1 MHRVV
6 RALMGVVVCVLLGSD
21 GWAQN
26 TAQINGTVTDDSG
39 GVLPG
44 VTVVAVNT
52 NTGFRREVVSADDG
66 AYTLTNLPIGPYR
79 IEASLSGFR
88 SFAQTGIVLQV
99 GANPIIPVKL
109 GLGELTETVT
119 VEAAAPLVETR
130 NPSVGTVID
139 NEAVE
144 ALPLEG
150 RNVASLIVLSGGAV
164 DTGNPSSRSLTQS
177 RGIAVA
183 GGQQFGIA
191 YLLDGAL
198 HNNWYDG
205 VNLPLPFPDA
215 MQEFRVETSAQNAQ
229 NGIKAGGTVTIATK
243 AGTNQFR
250 GSLFEFARHNRF
262 NATSPLAGINP
273 ATGKRF
279 TDGLVRNQFGGVL
292 GGPLVKD
299 KMFFFAAYQGTRATQ
314 IPADIVTFVPTAA
327 MLAGDFSAVTAF
339 GPGTCRPTATSR
351 LQLNAAVGFD
361 ANNQIGPALL
371 SPAAVRIA
379 RLLPTTPDPC
389 GRIAYS
395 RPTKPREGQPIGR
408 LDWQLTQNHSIFAR
422 YQLSTTFWDP
432 AFLNANGNVLSA
444 TLGGRDNAQHSFA
457 FGDSMVLSNTV
468 VNNFRVSVNR
478 TSVLRSHADLFGPED
493 VGVNMFSYIPN
504 YMNLTITGAFSIN
517 TGTETRSF
525 YNTNTYG
532 ISDDL
537 TMVRGDHQFAFGG
550 ALAFS
555 DWNTES
561 NVRSMGP
568 MSFNGS
574 ATNLPIADFLTGRVF
589 EFRQSS
595 PFVQRIKQPYVAFYG
610 QDTWRLS
617 PKVTLNYGARW
628 EPWFPQNAQDKAVY
642 NFDIARL
649 RAGTRSTVY
658 PQAPAGLYY
667 PGDQGFPGNSGMRTI
682 WSNIAPRVGLSWDP
696 GGNGRASLRAGY
708 GLTADFVTGQFFFDS
723 RSAPPFGLEQRF
735 QGTRLDDPWG
745 AVGRTNPF
753 PVDVGGANYPYNQA
767 LYSLFI
773 SVPYDLK
780 TTRNHSW
787 NLAFQQQLGDNLA
800 YSATYLGNRLVNL
813 WGDVGGNPGVV
824 PAGVTNPAG
833 PCTLALPGGG
843 SQTFANC
850 SAANTLD
857 LRRELSILNPNVGQ
871 YYGYLDWVTDAGWQ
885 SYHGLLLSVQR
896 RSAGGLTTSA
906 NYTVSTCEGLISQ
919 GQAPLN
925 VGTGYQRP
933 VSLIN
938 PPSEAEA
945 KAIFEDDRGRCGP
958 WRKHIFNATASVE
971 SPQFDGAA
979 KRALLSGWRLSG
991 IFRAS
996 SGTPLT
1002 VVTGVDRALSGTQV
1016 TTLRANQVGSDP
1028 YGVNNG
1034 GWLSSGSRWLNPTS
1048 FAQPA
1053 LGTYGTSV
1061 RNAYDGPGQKA
1072 IDLSLVRSFLFGS
1085 GKRIEARVEAFNAL
1099 NWLQLGNPE
1108 NRLSAANFGQI
1119 TTLSGDPRVMQFAM
1133 KYEF

>member
-1 MHRVV
+1 MYRVL
-6 RALMGVVVCVLLGSD
+6 RALLGVVVCLAVAATSS
-21 GWAQN
+21 AQN
-26 TAQINGTVTDDSG
+26 TAQINGTVTDSSG

-44 VTVVAVNT
+44 VTVIAIQT
-52 NTGFRREVVSADDG
+52 NTGFRREGISTETG

-79 IEASLSGFR
+79 LEASLSGFR

-99 GANPIIPVKL
+99 GSNPVIPVKL
-109 GLGELTETVT
+109 DLGELTETVT

-150 RNVASLIVLSGGAV
+150 RNVASLIVLAGGAV

-183 GGQQFGIA
+183 GGQQFGVA

-243 AGTNQFR
+243 AGTNTFR

-273 ATGKRF
+273 ATGERY
-279 TDGLVRNQFGGVL
+279 TDGLVRNQFGGVI
-292 GGPLVKD
+292 GGPIIRD
-299 KMFFFAAYQGTRATQ
+299 KMFFFAAYQGTRTSQ
-314 IPADIVTFVPTAA
+314 TPADIITFIPTAA
-327 MLAGDFSAVTAF
+327 MLAGDFSTVASSQ
-339 GPGTCRPTATSR
+339 CR
-351 LQLNAAVGFD
+351 AAGNLTLPAALGFV
-361 ANNQIGPALL
+361 NNRIDPARL
-371 SPAAVRIA
+371 SPAAVKISS
-379 RLLPTTPDPC
+379 LLPTTTNPC
-389 GRIAYS
+389 GEIAYS

-408 LDWQLTQNHSIFAR
+408 FDWQLTQNHSIFAR

-432 AFLNANGNVLSA
+432 AFENANGNILAA
-444 TLGGRDNAQHSFA
+444 TLGGRDNSQHSFA

-478 TSVLRSHADLFGPED
+478 TAVLRSHSELFGPED
-493 VGVNMFSYIPN
+493 VGIKMFTYIPN
-504 YMNLTITGAFSIN
+504 YMNITTTGAFSIN

-532 ISDDL
+532 FSDDV

-550 ALAFS
+550 AVALS

-568 MSFNGS
+568 ISFNGGV
-574 ATNLPIADFLTGRVF
+574 TGLPLADFLLGRVF
-589 EFRQSS
+589 EFRQAT
-595 PFVQRIKQPYVAFYG
+595 PFIQNIKQPYYAVYG
-610 QDTWRLS
+610 QDTWRISQKL
-617 PKVTLNYGARW
+617 TFNYGARW
-628 EPWFPQNAQDKAVY
+628 EPWFPQDAQDKAVY
-642 NFDIARL
+642 NFDIGRL
-649 RAGTRSTVY
+649 NAGTRSTVY
-658 PQAPAGLYY
+658 PNAPAGLYY
-667 PGDQGFPGNSGMRTI
+667 PGDPDFPGNSGMKTV

-696 GGNGRASLRAGY
+696 GGDGRTSLRAGY

-735 QGTRLDDPWG
+735 QGTILDDPWG

-773 SVPYDLK
+773 SLPNDLK

-787 NLAFQQQLGDNLA
+787 NLAYQQQVGDNLA
-800 YSATYLGNRLVNL
+800 YSATYLGNRLVNM
-813 WGDVGGNPGVV
+813 WGDVTGNPGVL
-824 PAGVTNPAG
+824 PPGVTNPAG
-833 PCTLALPGGG
+833 PCTLALPGGA

-857 LRRELSILNPNVGQ
+857 LRRELSQLNPNVGQ

-896 RSAGGLTTSA
+896 RSAGGITTSA

-925 VGTGYQRP
+925 VGTGYQKP

-945 KAIFEDDRGRCGP
+945 KAIFEDDKGRCGT

-971 SPQFDGAA
+971 SPRFDGAV
-979 KRALLSGWRLSG
+979 KRALLSDWRLSG
-991 IFRAS
+991 IFRAN

-1002 VVTGVDRALSGTQV
+1002 VVTGADRALSGVQPTI
-1016 TTLRANQVGSDP
+1016 LRANQVGSDP
-1028 YGVNNG
+1028 YGTETG
-1034 GWLSSGSRWLNPTS
+1034 GWLNPNSRWLNPAS

-1061 RNAYDGPGQKA
+1061 RNAYDGPGRRTV
-1072 IDLSLVRSFLFGS
+1072 DLSLVRSFLFGS
-1085 GKRIEARVEAFNAL
+1085 GKRIEARVEAFNAF
-1099 NWLQLGNPE
+1099 NWIQLGDPNVT
-1108 NRLSAANFGQI
+1108 LSAATFGRI
-1119 TTLSGDPRVMQFAM
+1119 TTLSGDPRIMQFAV

>member
-1 MHRVV
+1 MNLVQRVLCGFI
-6 RALMGVVVCVLLGSD
+6 AVLLVAST

-26 TAQINGTVTDDSG
+26 TAQMNGTVTDSSG

-44 VTVVAVNT
+44 VTVIAINAD
-52 NTGFRREVVSADDG
+52 TGFRREGVSTETG
-66 AYTLTNLPIGPYR
+66 AFALTNLPIGPYR
-79 IEASLSGFR
+79 LEASLSGFR

-99 GANPIIPVKL
+99 GSSPIIPVRLDL
-109 GLGELTETVT
+109 GALTETVT

-150 RNVASLIVLSGGAV
+150 RNVASLIVLAGGAV

-183 GGQQFGIA
+183 GGQQFGVA

-243 AGTNQFR
+243 AGTNLLR

-262 NATSPLAGINP
+262 NATSPLAGIDP
-273 ATGKRF
+273 ATGTRF
-279 TDGLVRNQFGGVL
+279 TDGLVRNQYGGVL

-299 KMFFFAAYQGTRATQ
+299 RMFFFAAYQGTRATQ
-314 IPADIVTFVPTAA
+314 IPADIVTFIPTAA
-327 MLAGDFSAVTAF
+327 MLGGDFSAVASAQ
-339 GPGTCRPTATSR
+339 CR
-351 LQLNAAVGFD
+351 AAGNLTLPAALGFV
-361 ANNQIGPALL
+361 NNRIDPARL
-371 SPAAVRIA
+371 SPAAVNISKR
-379 RLLPTTPDPC
+379 LPTTNDPC
-389 GRIAYS
+389 GQIAYS

-408 LDWQLTQNHSIFAR
+408 FDWQLTQNHSVFAR
-422 YQLSTTFWDP
+422 YQLSTTSWDP
-432 AFLNANGNVLSA
+432 AFENANGNVLSA

-457 FGDSMVLSNTV
+457 FGDSMVLSNSV
-468 VNNFRVSVNR
+468 VNNVRVSVNR
-478 TSVLRSHADLFGPED
+478 TSVLRTHSDLFGPED
-493 VGVNMFSYIPN
+493 VGVKMFSYIPN

-537 TMVRGDHQFAFGG
+537 TMVRGDHQFAAGG
-550 ALAFS
+550 ALALS

-568 MSFNGS
+568 MSFNGGV
-574 ATNLPIADFLTGRVF
+574 TGLPLADFLLGRVF
-589 EFRQSS
+589 EFRQAA
-595 PFVQRIKQPYVAFYG
+595 PFLQDITQPYVAFYG
-610 QDTWRLS
+610 QDTWRVSQKL
-617 PKVTLNYGARW
+617 TLNYGARW
-628 EPWFPQNAQDKAVY
+628 EPWFPQNAKDKAVY
-642 NFDIARL
+642 NFDVARL
-649 RAGTRSTVY
+649 SAGVRSTVY

-667 PGDQGFPGNSGMRTI
+667 PGDEGFPGNSGMRTI
-682 WSNIAPRVGLSWDP
+682 WSNIAPRMGLSWDP
-696 GGNGRASLRAGY
+696 KGDGRTSLRAGY

-735 QGTRLDDPWG
+735 QGTSLDDPWG

-787 NLAFQQQLGDNLA
+787 NVAFQQQVGDNLA

-813 WGDVGGNPGVV
+813 WGDVGGNPGVI

-833 PCTLALPGGG
+833 PCTLQLPSGG

-850 SAANTLD
+850 SAATTLD
-857 LRRELSILNPNVGQ
+857 LRRELSLQNPAVGQ
-871 YYGYLDWVTDAGWQ
+871 YYGYLDYVTDAGWQ

-906 NYTVSTCEGLISQ
+906 NYTVSTCEGLIAQ
-919 GQAPLN
+919 GQGPLN
-925 VGTGYQRP
+925 VGTGYQKP

-945 KAIFEDDRGRCGP
+945 KAIFEDDKGRCGP
-958 WRKHIFNATASVE
+958 WRKHIVNMTASVE

-1002 VVTGVDRALSGTQV
+1002 VVTGVDRALSGTQP
-1016 TTLRANQVGSDP
+1016 TILRANQVGSDP
-1028 YGVNNG
+1028 YGADDG
-1034 GWLSSGSRWLNPTS
+1034 GWLSPGSRWLNPAS

-1061 RNAYDGPGQKA
+1061 RNAYDGPGQKV
-1072 IDLSLVRSFLFGS
+1072 IDLSLVRSFLFGN
-1085 GKRIEARVEAFNAL
+1085 GKRIEARVEAFNAF
-1099 NWLQLGNPE
+1099 NWLQLGNP
-1108 NRLSAANFGQI
+1108 NTTLSAATFGRI
-1119 TTLSGDPRVMQFAM
+1119 TTLNGDPRVMQFAM